1 VHGLQTMTL
10 AAEGGEFMVGRV
22 RRSAHAAELRSP
34 VMTEV
39 LMRAMAI
46 VDAGF
51 WALVADEV
59 ERRTARL
66 YATEELAGRYFE
78 V

>member
-1 VHGLQTMTL
+1 MTL

-22 RRSAHAAELRSP
+22 RRKAQAAELQSP

-39 LMRAMAI
+39 LMRAMAV

-59 ERRTARL
+59 ERRTVRL